1 MWAVGSSYIGNS
13 LLTDKIIV
21 MYCYHFQESSEE
33 TTKTIST
40 TCANSTSTEK
50 FAKEGNDYTKITLIS
65 ID

>member
-1 MWAVGSSYIGNS
+1 
-13 LLTDKIIV
+13 